1 MNRLLEL
8 QKRMQSI
15 APAPTR
21 NANSTPAPVLKGTGV
36 NPRYGMRYLP
46 IVGKVTRKESG
57 NGIPLL
63 PVEFEGVF
71 SPDGKRIDTNQL
83 IFESKTNGK
92 GNFFMLL
99 SYMPNVEEQLKNATV
114 CVNVAGQSSIFKMSI
129 MSYSEKGK
137 PELKAFLDGDTSEHL
152 FVRLG
157 LQSEKQLTSRN
168 QLTCIAL
175 DELSIA

>member
-8 QKRMQSI
+8 QKRMQTI
-15 APAPTR
+15 TPPPTR
-21 NANSTPAPVLKGTGV
+21 NVNSGSTPHLKGSAV
-36 NPRYGMRYLP
+36 NPKYGMRYLP

-63 PVEFEGVF
+63 PVEFEGVYTQ
-71 SPDGKRIDTNQL
+71 DGRRIDTDQI

-99 SYMPNVEEQLKNATV
+99 SYMPIVEEQLKNATV
-114 CVNVAGQSSIFKMSI
+114 CVNVAGQSGMFKMSI
-129 MSYSEKGK
+129 MSYAERGK
-137 PELKAFLDGDTSEHL
+137 AELSAFLDGDTSEHL

-168 QLTCIAL
+168 QLTCISL
-175 DELSIA
+175 DKLSIA

>member
-8 QKRMQSI
+8 QNRMQSI
-15 APAPTR
+15 APKQPGTNHQVVAPNR
-21 NANSTPAPVLKGTGV
+21 NV
-36 NPRYGMRYLP
+36 NARYTLRYLP

-71 SPDGKRIDTNQL
+71 SNDGKRIDADQI

-99 SYMPNVEEQLKNATV
+99 SYAPNVEEQLKNATV
-114 CVNVAGQSSIFKMSI
+114 CVNVAGQSSMFKMDI
-129 MSYSEKGK
+129 MDYAEKGK
-137 PELKAFLDGDTSEHL
+137 AELKGFLDGDTSEHL
-152 FVRLG
+152 FIRLG

-168 QLTCIAL
+168 QLTCIAI
-175 DELSIA
+175 DQLSIA